1 MECAF
6 LKHLQQVSIICRL
19 TLTIHFLSNFF
30 SKYCKTGKKIE
41 KENNIKR
48 EENWKQGKSGA
59 ARTGEREKKGRS
71 KKKEWEWDRRK
82 RGKMSRGK
90 RNRDRE
96 KNGDKTD
103 KYG

>member
-30 SKYCKTGKKIE
+30 SKYGIPGKKIE
-41 KENNIKR
+41 KEKNIKR

-59 ARTGEREKKGRS
+59 ERTGEREKKGRS
-71 KKKEWEWDRRK
+71 KKKELRVRQKKE
-82 RGKMSRGK
+82 
-90 RNRDRE
+90 RE
-96 KNGDKTD
+96 N
-103 KYG
+103 